1 MRLMRA
7 APAEGDAGLRLFLI
21 LFTAAL
27 ILLACRP
34 QTPTTPAVVVTPA
47 APTPGASATAA
58 PTQTTPVTAEPTA
71 EAATASPT
79 ASPSPAP
86 TAAALSSAGPWWL
99 LYGEQGAWAVNADGS
114 ALTRLTDTPLTEAWA
129 APHGGGVAF
138 QTAAA
143 WDTYAALAL
152 ETLHVPAGVRQT
164 ISPLLPQGRTF
175 ATDID
180 QLFEDPLFEALR
192 AVFDH
197 SRPVWSP
204 DGRRLAFV
212 SAHDGVSADLY
223 VADLEAAG
231 ASTVRRL
238 TDGASQAYRL
248 SWSPDGQ
255 VIVHVAAD
263 AFGTGAG
270 YAVTGVWAARA
281 DGAGVTPLYTPTR
294 SGDEVILGWWS
305 PTTFIVHSFTVTCSY
320 YGLRAYDL
328 ATGSIRPL
336 WNFFSRA
343 AMDPR
348 PMEAGGTG
356 AILISVGDFVADCN
370 GDDRT
375 GLFLITPGADEPQP
389 VLGEGRDVR
398 WDEELQAF
406 AVRAGEQRPTLY
418 VSAQGAVLGTS
429 DQPAALVG
437 QLPDGQWWAGR
448 GPEGGLLIG
457 ARGELVRQIFG
468 GSVTR
473 WSWSPDYSSL
483 LILAPQDDGRQR
495 LYVARAPQFAPLP
508 VGDGLP
514 DEAVW
519 VRP

>member
-1 MRLMRA
+1 MW
-7 APAEGDAGLRLFLI
+7 
-21 LFTAAL
+21 
-27 ILLACRP
+27 
-34 QTPTTPAVVVTPA
+34 PT
-47 APTPGASATAA
+47 
-58 PTQTTPVTAEPTA
+58 
-71 EAATASPT
+71 
-79 ASPSPAP
+79 
-86 TAAALSSAGPWWL
+86 
-99 LYGEQGAWAVNADGS
+99 DC
-114 ALTRLTDTPLTEAWA
+114 
-129 APHGGGVAF
+129 
-138 QTAAA
+138 
-143 WDTYAALAL
+143 
-152 ETLHVPAGVRQT
+152 
-164 ISPLLPQGRTF
+164 
-175 ATDID
+175 
-180 QLFEDPLFEALR
+180 
-192 AVFDH
+192 
-197 SRPVWSP
+197 
-204 DGRRLAFV
+204 
-212 SAHDGVSADLY
+212 

-231 ASTVRRL
+231 ASPVRRL
-238 TDGASQAYRL
+238 TDGSSQAYHL
-248 SWSPDGQ
+248 SWSPDGR

-270 YAVTGVWAARA
+270 YAVSGVWAARA

-305 PTTFIVHSFTVTCSY
+305 PTTFVAHSFTVTCGY

-328 ATGSIRPL
+328 ATGAVRPL
-336 WNFFSRA
+336 WNYFSRA

-348 PMEAGGTG
+348 PVEAGGTG

-375 GLFLITPGADEPQP
+375 GLFLITPGADEPQAVP
-389 VLGEGRDVR
+389 GDGRDVS

-457 ARGELVRQIFG
+457 ARAETVRQVFG
-468 GSVTR
+468 GLVTR
-473 WSWSPDYSSL
+473 WSWSPDYSTL
-483 LILAPQDDGRQR
+483 LILAPQADGRQR
-495 LYVARAPQFAPLP
+495 LHVARAPQFAPLP

-519 VRP
+519 VMP